1 MLTACGRVHR
11 TCLADLREA
20 LQPRLALPDRQAKG
34 APKGDRGKG
43 RNGSTTTTDQD
54 EGKTRKRKGRDG
66 GKRKRKGKGDRGEST
81 ERATKK
87 KKGEHT
93 TQTQA
98 PTDTK
103 GNGKTRKPKSEIP
116 CRRLGPTY
124 PSPATNGRPPF
135 LTPNRPW
142 GLRQPNRQYRQ
153 TDPRASQ
160 PSCYRTWPR
169 LPH

>member
-1 MLTACGRVHR
+1 MKYWEELTTRWRLKHLLAAEEPTDWASMLTACGRVHR

-54 EGKTRKRKGRDG
+54 EGKTRKRKGRNGGKGDG
-66 GKRKRKGKGDRGEST
+66 GKRKRKGKGERGEST

-93 TQTQA
+93 TPTLA
-98 PTDTK
+98 LTDTK

-116 CRRLGPTY
+116 CRFHKRGHCD
-124 PSPATNGRPPF
+124 R
-135 LTPNRPW
+135 
-142 GLRQPNRQYRQ
+142 
-153 TDPRASQ
+153 DP
-160 PSCYRTWPR
+160 CEFK
-169 LPH
+169 H